1 MIVQMAW
8 PVQRV
13 HETRSR
19 RSARRASGHAPHAA
33 VAARIEDR
41 GGRTLREPEQAQ
53 GDSMAERRSSS
64 SSWQIL
70 HCRSDEVHASSCSIF
85 FFLAAF
91 SIPKSLSLSLSQP
104 PCLSGRWL
112 LCLCS
117 LPSLTPSLSLSTL
130 DMVDATEMA
139 LNNLEGGK
147 EARWVPPAPGTA
159 AAARS

>member
-91 SIPKSLSLSLSQP
+91 SIPKSLSLSLSASVSLWSLAALP
-104 PCLSGRWL
+104 L
-112 LCLCS
+112 
-117 LPSLTPSLSLSTL
+117 LPSLPHTIPLSLYPGH
-130 DMVDATEMA
+130 
-139 LNNLEGGK
+139 GGRNGNGFK
-147 EARWVPPAPGTA
+147 
-159 AAARS
+159 